1 MRRLT
6 VITVV
11 VICLL
16 TEAGLFPQLAR
27 ADGSIRCTQFDLGS
41 GACDFKVGAPGSGG
55 QPGKPG
61 RPGKSGRGSIS
72 QPTEDPREN
81 IPPACEGALCLPPDQ
96 QPSTHA
102 CIRYDHEAGFCTEY
116 EGIPPLPTPTDE
128 PGVPAGVSEPVVL
141 ARVAVGRMDL
151 RAPEIG
157 LWPESLEEL
166 PEGHNYVGWHNWMW
180 VRDPGPATW
189 GPITKTVTESGYAI
203 TATAAV
209 TKVTWEMGNGDTK
222 ECDKG
227 VEHLKS
233 QEEDQASPTCGY
245 VYHQRGDYTIT
256 ATAHWV
262 VVWSGLGQ
270 QGTIEMDLSSQVHTS
285 VIEAFAVNVPSGGRK
300 GVPSS
305 SFSPNP
311 TGTPTVLAPCP
322 TNHNKHG
329 C

>member
-1 MRRLT
+1 MKRALT
-6 VITVV
+6 VVMV
-11 VICLL
+11 CLVIV
-16 TEAGLFPQLAR
+16 ASVPMVQAS
-27 ADGSIRCTQFDLGS
+27 ADPNVRCTKRRYSDGVCTFEI
-41 GACDFKVGAPGSGG
+41 GAPGSGG
-55 QPGKPG
+55 RPGKPG
-61 RPGKSGRGSIS
+61 RPGKSGRGSIG
-72 QPTEDPREN
+72 QPTKHPGKN
-81 IPPACEGALCLPPDQ
+81 TAPACEGTSC
-96 QPSTHA
+96 QPSEQHRSPGQCGLYNTDGTCA
-102 CIRYDHEAGFCTEY
+102 RYFPG
-116 EGIPPLPTPTDE
+116 LPTPRDPTDE
-128 PGVPAGVSEPVVL
+128 PSVPAGVPEPVVL
-141 ARVAVGRMDL
+141 AKVAVGRMDL

-233 QEEDQASPTCGY
+233 QEEDTASPTCGY

-305 SFSPNP
+305 SLSPNP